1 MKFKNVVCLFIG
13 LFVLSVCTAQT
24 LTFSLPETVTCQT
37 DRGSARYIFVW
48 RAFPEAGE
56 LELCR
61 QEPLFDDVPCN
72 LEERAAQRMESMRR
86 AFEKKQKTDLF
97 IKRDPVQLGRFK
109 GFEIQLS
116 FSVPPDKTWTDAT
129 YVLADDQHYWSAHLQ
144 TVDTNDLT
152 LARNIIVSA
161 SERDAAPPNDDTSKI
176 RSVSGPSLVIPVPD
190 GIIGL
195 IGGEFES
202 YEFRPT
208 SLPGFQLTL
217 FRTPM
222 EASTVSMD
230 DLVGSR
236 EKAYGA
242 ITENKEEVE
251 SFSVERDPV
260 SLGIFDGIESRY
272 VLKMKSG
279 EFLSCFYVL
288 SDGSNY
294 WFADLSQIADTNE
307 LDVAKSIIAGAQRK
321 RKGSVP

>member
-37 DRGSARYIFVW
+37 DRESARYIFVW

-72 LEERAAQRMESMRR
+72 LEERADQRMESMRR
-86 AFEKKQKTDLF
+86 AFEKRQGADLF
-97 IKRDPVQLGRFK
+97 IKKYPVQLGRFK

-116 FSVPPDKTWTDAT
+116 FSVPPDKTWTDVC
-129 YVLADDQHYWSAHLQ
+129 YVLADDRYCWLAHLQ

-152 LARNIIVSA
+152 LARNIIASA
-161 SERDAAPPNDDTSKI
+161 TQRDTVISNDDTNKT
-176 RSVSGPSLVIPVPD
+176 RSISGSSLHIPVPE

-195 IGGEFES
+195 AGSEFES

-217 FRTPM
+217 SRTPM
-222 EASTVSMD
+222 ETSAFSMD

-242 ITENKEEVE
+242 ITEKMQELE
-251 SFSVERDPV
+251 SFSVQKTPV

-272 VLKMKSG
+272 LLKMKSG

-288 SDGSNY
+288 SDGGNY